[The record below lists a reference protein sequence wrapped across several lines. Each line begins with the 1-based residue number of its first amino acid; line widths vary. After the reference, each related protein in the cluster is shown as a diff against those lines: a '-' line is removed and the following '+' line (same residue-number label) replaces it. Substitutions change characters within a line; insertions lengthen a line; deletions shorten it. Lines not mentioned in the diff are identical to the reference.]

1 MKTDNFMGGRYL
13 AEITHEIFS
22 DLRDTKYQH
31 SEPRLSIYGR
41 TPDEWAKLAAWAVD
55 HKIYSDNVR
64 WLIQVPRLYSVY
76 RKLGTV
82 ESFQV
87 WRGWQGGWRV
97 SVLLCMQFQGG
108 CCATLGCGVLR
119 CGGLARGTEVRLVI
133 AVLAVSCAPVSWL
146 ASMRVTDNLCH
157 PCIGLGRSFAPPL
170 L

>member
-1 MKTDNFMGGRYL
+1 MKTDNLMGGRYL
-13 AEITHEIFS
+13 AEITHELFS

-41 TPDEWAKLAAWAVD
+41 APDEWTKLASWAVE

-87 WRGWQGGWRV
+87 RVWPARAPSLFFFFARGP
-97 SVLLCMQFQGG
+97 VLQTMRQF
-108 CCATLGCGVLR
+108 AACGVVSH
-119 CGGLARGTEVRLVI
+119 C
-133 AVLAVSCAPVSWL
+133 AVVGC
-146 ASMRVTDNLCH
+146 
-157 PCIGLGRSFAPPL
+157 
-170 L
+170 

>member
-1 MKTDNFMGGRYL
+1 MKTDNLMGGRYL
-13 AEITHEIFS
+13 AEITHELFS

-41 TPDEWAKLAAWAVD
+41 APDEWAKLATWAVD

-87 WRGWQGGWRV
+87 RV
-97 SVLLCMQFQGG
+97 MPVVRA
-108 CCATLGCGVLR
+108 CCLVFDIDRRLVSRVTA
-119 CGGLARGTEVRLVI
+119 VRLLLGR
-133 AVLAVSCAPVSWL
+133 LAVRGMCAAVGKPGGTWAFGWPRSRPH
-146 ASMRVTDNLCH
+146 A
-157 PCIGLGRSFAPPL
+157 GLLNAVC
-170 L
+170 

>member
-1 MKTDNFMGGRYL
+1 MKTDNLMGGRYL
-13 AEITHEIFS
+13 AEITHELFS

-41 TPDEWAKLAAWAVD
+41 APDEWTKLASWAVE

-87 WRGWQGGWRV
+87 RVRLACAPFLFFSVRG
-97 SVLLCMQFQGG
+97 
-108 CCATLGCGVLR
+108 AVLR
-119 CGGLARGTEVRLVI
+119 
-133 AVLAVSCAPVSWL
+133 VLGQFAVSGTVCKCAAFGCWRRARRTRACRWRRISPTTWSVQPSRL
-146 ASMRVTDNLCH
+146 TTV
-157 PCIGLGRSFAPPL
+157 
-170 L
+170 

>member
-1 MKTDNFMGGRYL
+1 MKTDNLMGGRYL
-13 AEITHEIFS
+13 AEITHELFS

-41 TPDEWAKLAAWAVD
+41 APDEWTKLASWAVE

-87 WRGWQGGWRV
+87 RVRPARAPSLFFFFPRGA
-97 SVLLCMQFQGG
+97 VLQMLRQI
-108 CCATLGCGVLR
+108 AACGVVWQCAVVGCWR
-119 CGGLARGTEVRLVI
+119 RARRTWVGG
-133 AVLAVSCAPVSWL
+133 
-146 ASMRVTDNLCH
+146 
-157 PCIGLGRSFAPPL
+157 
-170 L
+170 